1 MNTTAPSPPRGLL
14 FKACSQAGFL
24 GTGEQLG
31 YLRAD
36 GTGMRLFDFGR
47 PSEIGWGAYDFAP
60 DGRALLLSIE
70 TDPSWKT
77 ESFYVYYPRSRTH
90 LWLCNLETGTI
101 EEIATRPRP
110 APFCAPCALLPRGQ
124 GLLATFNIEGR
135 EVLHRLELDGA
146 NPVPLTGRDEYV
158 YGVSLSPDGSR
169 VAYHANYQIHTMH
182 LDGTGRVQVS
192 QLPGQL
198 CFGTSWSPD
207 GDWVLYQVCNSAQ
220 DPAHDWSSI
229 WIGRPDGSENRQL
242 TGEAEAWFGAAYGPR
257 DNPRTGSIMPRWA
270 PDGSGILY
278 ARRQPGSQVPW
289 EFQPQRP
296 DTTHH
301 NRDFKPELAR
311 GGTQICLLDPQQKT
325 STPLTPSQPAT
336 WELRPDWSP
345 DSARILCCHAPV
357 DELPAVWMMNRD
369 GSDLVRL
376 TDAEGR
382 GADFPRWV
390 PAQP

>member
-1 MNTTAPSPPRGLL
+1 MNSTAPTRGLL

-24 GTGEQLG
+24 STGEQLG
-31 YLRAD
+31 YLRDD

-47 PSEIGWGAYDFAP
+47 PTHIGWGACDFAP

-90 LWLCNLETGTI
+90 LWLCDLENGEL

-110 APFCAPCALLPRGQ
+110 APFCAPCALLPGGQ
-124 GLLATFNIEGR
+124 GLLASFSIAGK
-135 EVLHRLELDGA
+135 EVLHRLELDGS
-146 NPVPLTGRDEYV
+146 NPVALTGKDEYV
-158 YGVSLSPDGSR
+158 YGVSLSPEGGR
-169 VAYHANYQIHTMH
+169 VAFHANYQIHTMN
-182 LDGTGRVQVS
+182 LDGSGRVQVS

-198 CFGTSWSPD
+198 CFGTSWSPE
-207 GDWVLYQVCNSAQ
+207 GDWVLYQVCNPAQ

-229 WIGRPDGSENRQL
+229 WIGRPDGSENRRL
-242 TGEAEAWFGAAYGPR
+242 TGEAEAWFGAAYGPA

-270 PDGSGILY
+270 PDGSGILC
-278 ARRQPGSQVPW
+278 ARRQPGSRVPW
-289 EFQPQRP
+289 EYQAQRP

-301 NRDFKPELAR
+301 NRDFKPEQAR
-311 GGTQICLLDPQQKT
+311 GGTQICLLDPQRGT
-325 STPLTPSQPAT
+325 STPLTPTHPPT

-345 DSARILCCHAPV
+345 DSQRILFCRAGV
-357 DELPAVWMMNRD
+357 GEVPAVWVMNRE
-369 GSDLVRL
+369 GGDLRRL
-376 TDAEGR
+376 TDGR

-390 PAQP
+390 PAPS